1 MNILPF
7 LIQWVALSFLGTK
20 YLQQQQQMQMQSSYY
35 PINQIPLPPKSHWTL
50 LSEFQSLPEEEI
62 ETFLPQICN
71 MILDRESL
79 NDPAIFDY
87 FEKIL
92 ISKCAQCLPFGIR
105 VCGTLR
111 VRKFIVRLYVF

>member
-1 MNILPF
+1 VPN
-7 LIQWVALSFLGTK
+7 AC
-20 YLQQQQQMQMQSSYY
+20 SS
-35 PINQIPLPPKSHWTL
+35 KR
-50 LSEFQSLPEEEI
+50 LPEEEI

-92 ISKCAQCLPFGIR
+92 ISKCAQCLPFGCRSIILENKAVSDGGKLSPR
-105 VCGTLR
+105 SMTVSLLQR
-111 VRKFIVRLYVF
+111 